1 MAKYDHNE
9 SLGKNIMRG
18 VDITEPE
25 LPTEI
30 STETDDFKLPD
41 EFWDAIYEYLQ
52 DTYGRDAGKYAS
64 SYGVEVNI
72 VDIDWED
79 LEND

>member
-1 MAKYDHNE
+1 MK
-9 SLGKNIMRG
+9 K
-18 VDITEPE
+18 

-30 STETDDFKLPD
+30 STETDDVRLPD

-52 DTYGRDAGKYAS
+52 DTYGRDAGKYAA
-64 SYGVEVNI
+64 SYGVEVKV

-79 LEND
+79 LEDTDD